1 MIGEP
6 RLDSG
11 LILEAEHRPAFDPL
25 MPLLPQELCWI
36 LDRSFSYEVKNCDM
50 FSFRLLIRAD

>member
-11 LILEAEHRPAFDPL
+11 LILEAEHHPAFDPL

-36 LDRSFSYEVKNCDM
+36 LDRSFSYEVKYSDI
-50 FSFRLLIRAD
+50 FSFSPLICID